1 MNKNNICIIF
11 KFILMD
17 YFEYF
22 FYYIYLKLYQKYK
35 TFSLDKTTDITYTN
49 IFFAFFSVDII
60 EKRYKYLNY
69 YKQSI
74 KLVIFSIKYF
84 FMVLNYYNIIYII

>member
-35 TFSLDKTTDITYTN
+35 TLSLDKTTDITYRN
-49 IFFAFFSVDII
+49 IFFAFFKLIL
-60 EKRYKYLNY
+60 YK
-69 YKQSI
+69 KDT
-74 KLVIFSIKYF
+74 
-84 FMVLNYYNIIYII
+84 NI